1 MAASKDTFEP
11 HVFASR
17 AFAAGVFRGVGVD
30 VEPSEPK
37 YPGGMTFTRDG
48 LRSALARDN
57 LACTF
62 ERGGNNA

>member
-1 MAASKDTFEP
+1 MASKDTFES
-11 HVFASR
+11 HTFR
-17 AFAAGVFRGVGVD
+17 ANTFAAGVFRGVGVD

-37 YPGGMTFTRDG
+37 YPGGMTFVRDG